1 MSEKARSD
9 GGPAPVRLS
18 GDQVAAWLRAHPD
31 FLLRRRELLGVLA
44 LPTRDFGEPVAGQD
58 GRIVDLQLY
67 MLAHLRNEVRKREQ
81 QVGAL
86 VNTGRDAM
94 HSQGRVHAA
103 ALAVMG
109 ARSLDH
115 LIELVT
121 TDLAVHLDVD
131 AATLSIETSGGVSRV
146 GRGGIRVLPIGTVDT
161 LLGEGRDVMLR
172 DSVAGDR
179 RLYGEAAG
187 LVRSDALVRVPVRAE
202 SPPALLALG
211 SRDVRR
217 FHAGQSGEL
226 LAFLAR
232 VVAQAIRAWVG
243 VPGPA

>member
-1 MSEKARSD
+1 MSEKARS
-9 GGPAPVRLS
+9 GGVRAPVVLTD
-18 GDQVAAWLRAHPD
+18 DQVAAWMRNHPD

-44 LPTRDFGEPVAGQD
+44 LPTRNFGEAEAGKGD
-58 GRIVDLQLY
+58 RIVDLQLY
-67 MLAHLRNEVRKREQ
+67 MLAHLRNEVRKRDQ

-86 VNTGRDAM
+86 VTTGRDTM

-131 AATLSIETSGGVSRV
+131 AATLSIETADGVARV
-146 GRGGIRVLPIGTVDT
+146 GRGGIRVLPVGTVDA
-161 LLGEGRDVMLR
+161 LLGTGRDVLLR
-172 DSVAGDR
+172 EGIACDR

-187 LVRSDALVRVPVRAE
+187 LVHSDALVRVPVRAE
-202 SPPALLALG
+202 APPALLALG
-211 SRDVRR
+211 SRDAHR
-217 FHAGQSGEL
+217 FQPSQSGEL

-232 VVAQAIRAWVG
+232 VVAQAIRTWVG
-243 VPGPA
+243 VLGPV